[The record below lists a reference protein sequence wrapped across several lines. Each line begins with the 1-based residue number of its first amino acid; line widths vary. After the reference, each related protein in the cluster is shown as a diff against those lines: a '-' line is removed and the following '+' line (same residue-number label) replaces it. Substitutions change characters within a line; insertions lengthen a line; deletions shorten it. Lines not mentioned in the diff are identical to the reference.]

1 MTIKFPCSVCYKSVA
16 KNHKAVKCSCCKK
29 WIHIKCNHIDVNTY
43 ELLKISNDNWHCI
56 TCTKTII
63 PFSSLNDEH
72 LQLTLQ
78 GKNFNIT
85 ANSDLNIDNN
95 KQFYN
100 DNNHLTLFMPG
111 GGGGRIP
118 PRSYNFY
125 CQFLKNDHVMLI
137 FRHF

>member
-78 GKNFNIT
+78 GKMFNIT

-100 DNNHLTLFMPG
+100 DNNHLKITNEFDT
-111 GGGGRIP
+111 
-118 PRSYNFY
+118 SQNDCFY
-125 CQFLKNDHVMLI
+125 YTSIYIVN
-137 FRHF
+137 